1 MIYSI
6 PIAIRITAF
15 GIRGVAKSP
24 VEASVSMGST
34 SIQSLAKVQLP
45 MAKKTIVLGVNQTVM
60 AALSFVVIAALIG
73 APGLG
78 KPVIEA
84 LIIRNV
90 GEGFVAGFAVVF
102 LAIMLDRSTT
112 AAVVKQNT
120 FVPPS
125 PAQQLRRKLGLTVAG
140 IFTITSIFLSRQFA
154 WAAYFPKEL
163 DQYEQEDFEIITRKM
178 YNKRKLLNIFG
189 IYTLTVDDIL
199 HVPFIDENGNI
210 AQIKDEAHLKTFC
223 SPELAKLLGI

>member
-1 MIYSI
+1 VYLAPLALFFLIGPASATIATMVYSI
-6 PIAIRITAF
+6 PIAIRLTAF
-15 GIRGVAKSP
+15 GIRGVAKGP
-24 VEASVSMGST
+24 VEASISMGST
-34 SIQSLAKVQLP
+34 GGQTLTKVQLP
-45 MAKKTIVLGVNQTVM
+45 IAKKTIVLGVNQTVM

-125 PAQQLRRKLGLTVAG
+125 PAQQKRRKIALFATGGAAIV
-140 IFTITSIFLSRQFA
+140 SVFLSRQLA
-154 WAAYFPKEL
+154 WAAYFP
-163 DQYEQEDFEIITRKM
+163 EQINFSE
-178 YNKRKLLNIFG
+178 
-189 IYTLTVDDIL
+189 
-199 HVPFIDENGNI
+199 PI
-210 AQIKDEAHLKTFC
+210 AHAADSAVKWVTSTFSFFTEGLIHLKPC
-223 SPELAKLLGI
+223 YLIHRGS